1 MEVKEKMATALTILV
16 LALLIT
22 GVAIATV
29 YALPIIQQ
37 ADAAQAQNGDM
48 TQSQDRLRQRDC
60 SQNGG
65 MTQIQQRL
73 QLRECAQNCDC
84 TCEGTCVCNQG
95 DSETA
100 TGNTYQNQF
109 CEQTCLCAQ
118 NRNRLGVDE

>member
-1 MEVKEKMATALTILV
+1 MATTLAIIV
-16 LALLIT
+16 LALLVT
-22 GVAIATV
+22 GVATATV

-37 ADAAQAQNGDM
+37 ANAAQAQNGDM

-65 MTQIQQRL
+65 MTQTQQRL
-73 QLRECAQNCDC
+73 QLRDCTQTCDC
-84 TCEGTCVCNQG
+84 TCEGPCASNQG
-95 DSETA
+95 DSEIA